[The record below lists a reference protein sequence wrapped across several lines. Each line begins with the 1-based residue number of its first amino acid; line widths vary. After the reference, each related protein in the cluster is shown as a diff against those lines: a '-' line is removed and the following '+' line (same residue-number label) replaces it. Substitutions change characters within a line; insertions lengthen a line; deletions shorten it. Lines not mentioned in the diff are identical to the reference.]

1 MPKYIDADALRK
13 RMEQIS
19 EESKPAATA
28 RPMREDTPSE
38 LLRYGTARA
47 MIEWLDEIPAADVE
61 PRQRWIPVTE
71 KLPDVRQFVPYGPIA
86 SSKVFFKTSDKTI
99 HLGYLTESSYVD
111 KYDGKIV
118 LHRWYDDHGDRI
130 ENVTKWCEPPKE
142 ETE

>member
-13 RMEQIS
+13 RMEQIA

-61 PRQRWIPVTE
+61 PVRHGRWILYGEGYDCSECKKWVDGDIRYSFEDRTPFLPVYCPFCGA
-71 KLPDVRQFVPYGPIA
+71 KMD
-86 SSKVFFKTSDKTI
+86 
-99 HLGYLTESSYVD
+99 
-111 KYDGKIV
+111 
-118 LHRWYDDHGDRI
+118 
-130 ENVTKWCEPPKE
+130 KE
-142 ETE
+142 ET

>member
-13 RMEQIS
+13 RMKQIA

-61 PRQRWIPVTE
+61 PKRKTGQWIVAGAFDDFYQCPECGNMWPIFSTIEWAFCPVCGCRTRTPKE
-71 KLPDVRQFVPYGPIA
+71 G
-86 SSKVFFKTSDKTI
+86 
-99 HLGYLTESSYVD
+99 
-111 KYDGKIV
+111 
-118 LHRWYDDHGDRI
+118 
-130 ENVTKWCEPPKE
+130 ENV
-142 ETE
+142 

>member
-13 RMEQIS
+13 RMEQIA

-61 PRQRWIPVTE
+61 PKRKTGRWIIAGAFDDFYQCSE
-71 KLPDVRQFVPYGPIA
+71 CGKMWPIF
-86 SSKVFFKTSDKTI
+86 STI
-99 HLGYLTESSYVD
+99 EW
-111 KYDGKIV
+111 KCCPICECKIITN
-118 LHRWYDDHGDRI
+118 R
-130 ENVTKWCEPPKE
+130 PKGE
-142 ETE
+142 GECLLE